1 MLQIAAV
8 YSISMQN
15 LYQQTIN
22 KSCSFEGS
30 SLHSGEYSRITLH
43 PAPANTGIKF
53 KRVDSK
59 LPANQIIIDAS
70 FKNIKSSQLC
80 TTIEND
86 YGLSVS
92 TIEHLMAALHACG
105 IDNLLIDINSS
116 EMPILDGSAIEYTS
130 MISKIGLKQLN
141 SKKKYVKILKTIQVK
156 RENAYINIYPSDELS
171 VDYTINY
178 PDTIVGK
185 QNISIDTVN
194 KNTFN
199 NSLAECR
206 TFTFETELEL
216 LRSNGIIKGGS
227 LSNAVVFGK
236 EEALNKDG
244 LRTINEP
251 VKHKALDAIGDLFLA
266 GNCVLGHIEAYCAG
280 HSLMHEALNEIFSDQ
295 NNWEIITLS
304 EHADF
309 SPHQEQLSVGTANI

>member
-1 MLQIAAV
+1 
-8 YSISMQN
+8 MQN

-22 KSCSFEGS
+22 KSCSFEGP
-30 SLHSGEYSRITLH
+30 SLHSGEYSMVTLH

-105 IDNLLIDINSS
+105 IDNLLIGIDSS

-130 MISKIGLKQLN
+130 IISKLGFKQLN
-141 SKKKYVKILKTIQVK
+141 SKKKYLKILKTIEVK
-156 RENAYINIYPSDELS
+156 RDDAYIKIHPSDNLS

-178 PDTIVGK
+178 PNTIVGR
-185 QNISIDTVN
+185 QNISVDTIN
-194 KNTFN
+194 KNTFVN
-199 NSLAECR
+199 KLAECR
-206 TFTFETELEL
+206 TFTFETELEM

-236 EEALNKDG
+236 DAALNQDG

-280 HSLMHEALNEIFSDQ
+280 HSLMHEALNEIFSDKD
-295 NNWEIITLS
+295 NWEIVISTETPDQHIQL
-304 EHADF
+304 
-309 SPHQEQLSVGTANI
+309 EQLSAGVVNI

>member
-1 MLQIAAV
+1 
-8 YSISMQN
+8 MQN

-22 KSCSFEGS
+22 KSCSFEGP
-30 SLHSGEYSRITLH
+30 SLHSGEYSMVTLH
-43 PAPANTGIKF
+43 PAPTNTGIKF

-105 IDNLLIDINSS
+105 IDNLLIGIDSS

-130 MISKIGLKQLN
+130 IISKLGFKQLN
-141 SKKKYVKILKTIQVK
+141 SKKKYLKILKTIEVK
-156 RENAYINIYPSDELS
+156 RDDAYIKIHPSDDLS

-178 PDTIVGK
+178 PNTIVGR
-185 QNISIDTVN
+185 QNISVDTIN
-194 KNTFN
+194 KNTFVN
-199 NSLAECR
+199 KLAECR
-206 TFTFETELEL
+206 TFTFETELEM

-236 EEALNKDG
+236 DAALNQDG

-280 HSLMHEALNEIFSDQ
+280 HSLMHEALNEIFSDKD
-295 NNWEIITLS
+295 NWEIVISTETPDQHIQL
-304 EHADF
+304 
-309 SPHQEQLSVGTANI
+309 EQLSAGVVNI

>member
-1 MLQIAAV
+1 
-8 YSISMQN
+8 MQS

-22 KSCSFEGS
+22 KSCSFEGP
-30 SLHSGEYSRITLH
+30 SLHSGEYSMVTLH

-105 IDNLLIDINSS
+105 IDNLLIGIDSS

-130 MISKIGLKQLN
+130 IISKLGFKQLN
-141 SKKKYVKILKTIQVK
+141 SKKKYLKILKTIEVK
-156 RENAYINIYPSDELS
+156 RDDAYIKIHPSDDLS

-178 PDTIVGK
+178 PNTIVGR
-185 QNISIDTVN
+185 QNISIDIIN
-194 KNTFN
+194 KNTFVN
-199 NSLAECR
+199 KLAECR
-206 TFTFETELEL
+206 TFTFETELEM

-227 LSNAVVFGK
+227 LSNAIVFGK
-236 EEALNKDG
+236 DAALNQDG
-244 LRTINEP
+244 LSTINEP
-251 VKHKALDAIGDLFLA
+251 VKQKAVAGIGDLFLA

-280 HSLMHEALNEIFSDQ
+280 HSLMHEALNEIFSDKD
-295 NNWEIITLS
+295 NWEIVISTETPDQHIQL
-304 EHADF
+304 
-309 SPHQEQLSVGTANI
+309 EQLSAGVVNI

>member
-1 MLQIAAV
+1 
-8 YSISMQN
+8 MQS

-22 KSCSFEGS
+22 KSCSFEGP
-30 SLHSGEYSRITLH
+30 SLHSGEYSMVTLH
-43 PAPANTGIKF
+43 PAPANTGVKF

-59 LPANQIIIDAS
+59 LPVNQTIIDAS

-105 IDNLLIDINSS
+105 IDNLLIDIDSS

-130 MISKIGLKQLN
+130 IISKLGLKQLN
-141 SKKKYVKILKTIQVK
+141 SKKKYLKILKTIEVK
-156 RENAYINIYPSDELS
+156 RDDAYIKIHPCDDLS

-178 PDTIVGK
+178 PNTIVGR
-185 QNISIDTVN
+185 QNISVDTINKDTFVN
-194 KNTFN
+194 K
-199 NSLAECR
+199 LAECR
-206 TFTFETELEL
+206 TFTFETELEM
-216 LRSNGIIKGGS
+216 LRSNGIIKGGT

-236 EEALNKDG
+236 DAALNQNG

-280 HSLMHEALNEIFSDQ
+280 HSLMHEALNEIFSDKD
-295 NNWEIITLS
+295 NWEIVISNEAPDHRIQL
-304 EHADF
+304 
-309 SPHQEQLSVGTANI
+309 EQLSAGVVNI

>member
-1 MLQIAAV
+1 
-8 YSISMQN
+8 MQN

-22 KSCSFEGS
+22 KSCSFEGP
-30 SLHSGEYSRITLH
+30 SLHSGEYSTATLH

-105 IDNLLIDINSS
+105 IDNLLIDIDSS

-130 MISKIGLKQLN
+130 IISKLGFKQLN
-141 SKKKYVKILKTIQVK
+141 SKKKYLKILKTIEVK
-156 RENAYINIYPSDELS
+156 RDDAYIKIHPSDDLS
-171 VDYTINY
+171 MDYTINY
-178 PDTIVGK
+178 PNTIVGR
-185 QNISIDTVN
+185 QNISVDTIN
-194 KNTFN
+194 KNTFVN
-199 NSLAECR
+199 KLAECR
-206 TFTFETELEL
+206 TFTFETELEM

-236 EEALNKDG
+236 DAALNQDG

-280 HSLMHEALNEIFSDQ
+280 HSLMHEALNEIFSDKD
-295 NNWEIITLS
+295 NWKIVISTEAPDHHIQL
-304 EHADF
+304 
-309 SPHQEQLSVGTANI
+309 EQLSASVANI

>member
-1 MLQIAAV
+1 MV
-8 YSISMQN
+8 
-15 LYQQTIN
+15 
-22 KSCSFEGS
+22 
-30 SLHSGEYSRITLH
+30 TLH

-105 IDNLLIDINSS
+105 IDNLLIGIDSS

-130 MISKIGLKQLN
+130 IISKLGFKQLN
-141 SKKKYVKILKTIQVK
+141 SKKKYLKILKTIEVK
-156 RENAYINIYPSDELS
+156 RDDAYIKIHPSDDLS

-178 PDTIVGK
+178 PNTIVGR
-185 QNISIDTVN
+185 QNISVDTIN
-194 KNTFN
+194 KNTFVN
-199 NSLAECR
+199 KLAECR
-206 TFTFETELEL
+206 TFTFETELEM

-236 EEALNKDG
+236 DAALNQDG

-280 HSLMHEALNEIFSDQ
+280 HSLMHEALNEIFSDKD
-295 NNWEIITLS
+295 NWEIVISTETSDHHIQL
-304 EHADF
+304 
-309 SPHQEQLSVGTANI
+309 EQLSAGVVNI

>member
-1 MLQIAAV
+1 
-8 YSISMQN
+8 MQN

-22 KSCSFEGS
+22 KSCSFEGP
-30 SLHSGEYSRITLH
+30 SLHSGEYSMVTLH

-92 TIEHLMAALHACG
+92 TIEHLMAALHACD
-105 IDNLLIDINSS
+105 IDNLLIDIDSS

-130 MISKIGLKQLN
+130 IISKLGFKQLN
-141 SKKKYVKILKTIQVK
+141 SKKKYLKILKTIEVK
-156 RENAYINIYPSDELS
+156 RDDAYIKIHPSDDLS

-178 PDTIVGK
+178 PNTIVGR
-185 QNISIDTVN
+185 QNISVDTIN
-194 KNTFN
+194 KNTFVN
-199 NSLAECR
+199 KLAECR
-206 TFTFETELEL
+206 TFTFETELEM

-236 EEALNKDG
+236 DAALNQDG

-280 HSLMHEALNEIFSDQ
+280 HSLMHEALNEIFSDKD
-295 NNWEIITLS
+295 NWEIVISTETPDQHIQL
-304 EHADF
+304 
-309 SPHQEQLSVGTANI
+309 EQLSAGVVNI

>member
-1 MLQIAAV
+1 
-8 YSISMQN
+8 MQN

-22 KSCSFEGS
+22 KSCSFEGP

-86 YGLSVS
+86 YGLCVS
-92 TIEHLMAALHACG
+92 TIEHLMAALHAYG

-130 MISKIGLKQLN
+130 MISKLGLKQLN
-141 SKKKYVKILKTIQVK
+141 SKKKYLKILKTIEVK
-156 RENAYINIYPSDELS
+156 RDDAYIKIHPSDDLS
-171 VDYTINY
+171 VNYTINY
-178 PDTIVGK
+178 PDTIVGR
-185 QNISIDTVN
+185 QNISVDTIN
-194 KNTFN
+194 KNTFIN
-199 NSLAECR
+199 ELAECR
-206 TFTFETELEL
+206 TFTFETELEM
-216 LRSNGIIKGGS
+216 LRSNGIIKGGT

-236 EEALNKDG
+236 DSALNQDG

-280 HSLMHEALNEIFSDQ
+280 HSLMHEALKEIFSDQ
-295 NNWEIITLS
+295 DNWETIISTEAP
-304 EHADF
+304 EHHI
-309 SPHQEQLSVGTANI
+309 PLEQLSAGAVNI

>member
-1 MLQIAAV
+1 MV
-8 YSISMQN
+8 
-15 LYQQTIN
+15 
-22 KSCSFEGS
+22 
-30 SLHSGEYSRITLH
+30 TLH

-92 TIEHLMAALHACG
+92 TIEHLMAALHACD
-105 IDNLLIDINSS
+105 IDNLLIDIDSS

-130 MISKIGLKQLN
+130 IISKLGFKQLN
-141 SKKKYVKILKTIQVK
+141 SKKKYLKILKTIEVK
-156 RENAYINIYPSDELS
+156 RDDAYIKIHPSDDLS

-178 PDTIVGK
+178 PNTIVGR
-185 QNISIDTVN
+185 QNISVDTIN
-194 KNTFN
+194 KNTFVN
-199 NSLAECR
+199 KLAECR
-206 TFTFETELEL
+206 TFTFETELEM

-236 EEALNKDG
+236 DAALNQDG

-280 HSLMHEALNEIFSDQ
+280 HSLMHEALNEIFSDKD
-295 NNWEIITLS
+295 NWEIVISTETPDQHIQL
-304 EHADF
+304 
-309 SPHQEQLSVGTANI
+309 EQLSAGVVNI

>member
-1 MLQIAAV
+1 
-8 YSISMQN
+8 MQN

-22 KSCSFEGS
+22 KSCSFEGP
-30 SLHSGEYSRITLH
+30 SLHSGEYSMVTLH

-105 IDNLLIDINSS
+105 IDNLLIDIDSS

-130 MISKIGLKQLN
+130 IISKLGFKQLN
-141 SKKKYVKILKTIQVK
+141 SKKKYLKILKTIEVK
-156 RENAYINIYPSDELS
+156 RDDAYIKIHPSDDLS

-178 PDTIVGK
+178 PNTIVGR
-185 QNISIDTVN
+185 QNISVDTIN
-194 KNTFN
+194 KNTFVN
-199 NSLAECR
+199 KLAECR
-206 TFTFETELEL
+206 TFTFETELEM

-236 EEALNKDG
+236 DAALNQDG

-280 HSLMHEALNEIFSDQ
+280 HSLMHEALNEIFSDKD
-295 NNWEIITLS
+295 NWEIVISTETPDQHIQL
-304 EHADF
+304 
-309 SPHQEQLSVGTANI
+309 EQLSASVVNI

>member
-1 MLQIAAV
+1 
-8 YSISMQN
+8 MQN

-22 KSCSFEGS
+22 KSCSFEGP
-30 SLHSGEYSRITLH
+30 SLHSGKYSIVTLH

-92 TIEHLMAALHACG
+92 TIEHLMAALHACD
-105 IDNLLIDINSS
+105 IDNLLIDIDSS

-130 MISKIGLKQLN
+130 IISKLGFKQLN
-141 SKKKYVKILKTIQVK
+141 SKKKYLKILKTIEVK
-156 RENAYINIYPSDELS
+156 RDDAYIKIYPSDDLS

-178 PDTIVGK
+178 PNTIVGRQK
-185 QNISIDTVN
+185 ISVDTIN
-194 KNTFN
+194 KNTFVN
-199 NSLAECR
+199 KLAECR
-206 TFTFETELEL
+206 TFTFETELEM

-236 EEALNKDG
+236 DAALNQDG

-251 VKHKALDAIGDLFLA
+251 VKHKAVDAIGDLFLA

-280 HSLMHEALNEIFSDQ
+280 HSLMHEALNEIFSDKD
-295 NNWEIITLS
+295 NWEIVISTETPDQHIQL
-304 EHADF
+304 
-309 SPHQEQLSVGTANI
+309 EQLSAGVVNI

>member
-1 MLQIAAV
+1 MV
-8 YSISMQN
+8 
-15 LYQQTIN
+15 
-22 KSCSFEGS
+22 
-30 SLHSGEYSRITLH
+30 TLH

-105 IDNLLIDINSS
+105 IDNLLIDIDSS

-130 MISKIGLKQLN
+130 IISKLGFKQLN
-141 SKKKYVKILKTIQVK
+141 SKKKYLKILKTIEVK
-156 RENAYINIYPSDELS
+156 RDDAYIKIHPSDDLS

-178 PDTIVGK
+178 PNTIVGR
-185 QNISIDTVN
+185 QNISVDTIN
-194 KNTFN
+194 KNTFVN
-199 NSLAECR
+199 KLAECR
-206 TFTFETELEL
+206 TFTFETELEM

-236 EEALNKDG
+236 DAALNQDG

-280 HSLMHEALNEIFSDQ
+280 HSLMHEALNEIFSNKD
-295 NNWEIITLS
+295 NWEIVISTETPDQHIQL
-304 EHADF
+304 
-309 SPHQEQLSVGTANI
+309 EQLSAGVVNI

>member
-1 MLQIAAV
+1 MV
-8 YSISMQN
+8 
-15 LYQQTIN
+15 
-22 KSCSFEGS
+22 
-30 SLHSGEYSRITLH
+30 TLH

-105 IDNLLIDINSS
+105 IDNLLIGIDSS

-130 MISKIGLKQLN
+130 IISKLGFKQLN
-141 SKKKYVKILKTIQVK
+141 SKKKYLKILKTIEVK
-156 RENAYINIYPSDELS
+156 RDDAYIKIHPSDDLS

-178 PDTIVGK
+178 PNTIVGR
-185 QNISIDTVN
+185 QNISVDTIN
-194 KNTFN
+194 KNTFVN
-199 NSLAECR
+199 KLAECR
-206 TFTFETELEL
+206 TFTFETELEM

-236 EEALNKDG
+236 DAALNQDG

-280 HSLMHEALNEIFSDQ
+280 HSLMHEALNEIFSDKD
-295 NNWEIITLS
+295 NWEIVISTETPDQHIQL
-304 EHADF
+304 
-309 SPHQEQLSVGTANI
+309 EQLSASVVNI

>member
-1 MLQIAAV
+1 
-8 YSISMQN
+8 MQN

-22 KSCSFEGS
+22 KSCSFEGL
-30 SLHSGEYSRITLH
+30 SLHSGEYSMVTLH

-92 TIEHLMAALHACG
+92 TIEHLMAALHACD
-105 IDNLLIDINSS
+105 IENLLIDIDSS

-130 MISKIGLKQLN
+130 IISKLGFKQLN
-141 SKKKYVKILKTIQVK
+141 SKKKYLKILKTIDVK
-156 RENAYINIYPSDELS
+156 RDDAYIKIYPSDDLS

-178 PDTIVGK
+178 PNTIVGR
-185 QNISIDTVN
+185 QNISVDTIN
-194 KNTFN
+194 KNTFVN
-199 NSLAECR
+199 KLAECR
-206 TFTFETELEL
+206 TFTFETELEM

-236 EEALNKDG
+236 DAALNQDG

-280 HSLMHEALNEIFSDQ
+280 HSLMHEALNEIFSDKD
-295 NNWEIITLS
+295 NWEIVIST
-304 EHADF
+304 EAPDH
-309 SPHQEQLSVGTANI
+309 HIQ

>member
-1 MLQIAAV
+1 
-8 YSISMQN
+8 
-15 LYQQTIN
+15 
-22 KSCSFEGS
+22 
-30 SLHSGEYSRITLH
+30 
-43 PAPANTGIKF
+43 
-53 KRVDSK
+53 
-59 LPANQIIIDAS
+59 
-70 FKNIKSSQLC
+70 
-80 TTIEND
+80 
-86 YGLSVS
+86 
-92 TIEHLMAALHACG
+92 MAALHACG

-130 MISKIGLKQLN
+130 MISKLGLKQLN

-236 EEALNKDG
+236 EEALNQDG

-304 EHADF
+304 VNMLILVLIKNNFPLVQQTFNYER
-309 SPHQEQLSVGTANI
+309 

>member
-1 MLQIAAV
+1 
-8 YSISMQN
+8 MQN

-105 IDNLLIDINSS
+105 IDNLLIDIDSS

-130 MISKIGLKQLN
+130 IISKLGFKQLN
-141 SKKKYVKILKTIQVK
+141 SKKKYLKILKTIEVK
-156 RENAYINIYPSDELS
+156 RDDAYIKIHPSDDLS

-178 PDTIVGK
+178 PNTIVGR
-185 QNISIDTVN
+185 QNISVDTIN
-194 KNTFN
+194 KNTFVN
-199 NSLAECR
+199 KLAECR
-206 TFTFETELEL
+206 TFTFETELEM

-236 EEALNKDG
+236 DAALNQDG

-280 HSLMHEALNEIFSDQ
+280 HSLMHEALNEIFSDKD
-295 NNWEIITLS
+295 NWEIVISTETPDQHIQL
-304 EHADF
+304 
-309 SPHQEQLSVGTANI
+309 EQLSAGVVNI

>member
-1 MLQIAAV
+1 
-8 YSISMQN
+8 MQN

-22 KSCSFEGS
+22 KSCSFEGP
-30 SLHSGEYSRITLH
+30 SLHSGEYSMVTLH

-59 LPANQIIIDAS
+59 LPANQTIIDAS

-105 IDNLLIDINSS
+105 IDNLLIGIDSS

-130 MISKIGLKQLN
+130 IISKLGFKQLN
-141 SKKKYVKILKTIQVK
+141 SKKKYLKILKTIEVK
-156 RENAYINIYPSDELS
+156 RDDAYIKIHPSDDLS

-178 PDTIVGK
+178 PNTIVGR
-185 QNISIDTVN
+185 QNISVDTIN
-194 KNTFN
+194 KNTFVN
-199 NSLAECR
+199 KLAECR
-206 TFTFETELEL
+206 TFTFETELEM

-227 LSNAVVFGK
+227 LNNAVVFGK
-236 EEALNKDG
+236 DAALNQDG

-280 HSLMHEALNEIFSDQ
+280 HSLMHEALNEIFSDKD
-295 NNWEIITLS
+295 NWEIVISTETPDQHIQL
-304 EHADF
+304 
-309 SPHQEQLSVGTANI
+309 EQLSAGVVNI

>member
-1 MLQIAAV
+1 
-8 YSISMQN
+8 MQN

-22 KSCSFEGS
+22 KSCSFEGP
-30 SLHSGEYSRITLH
+30 SLHSGEYSMVTLH

-59 LPANQIIIDAS
+59 LPANQTIIDAS

-105 IDNLLIDINSS
+105 IDNLLIDIDSS

-130 MISKIGLKQLN
+130 IISKLGFKQLN
-141 SKKKYVKILKTIQVK
+141 SKKKYLKILKTIEVK
-156 RENAYINIYPSDELS
+156 RDDAYIKIHPSDDLS

-178 PDTIVGK
+178 PNTIVGR
-185 QNISIDTVN
+185 QNISVDTIN
-194 KNTFN
+194 KNTFVN
-199 NSLAECR
+199 KLAECR
-206 TFTFETELEL
+206 TFTFETELEM

-236 EEALNKDG
+236 DAALNQDG

-280 HSLMHEALNEIFSDQ
+280 HSLMHEALNEIFSDKD
-295 NNWEIITLS
+295 NWEIVISTETPDQHIQL
-304 EHADF
+304 
-309 SPHQEQLSVGTANI
+309 EQLSAGVVNI

>member
-1 MLQIAAV
+1 
-8 YSISMQN
+8 MQN

-22 KSCSFEGS
+22 KSCSFEGP
-30 SLHSGEYSRITLH
+30 SLHSGEYSMVTLH

-105 IDNLLIDINSS
+105 IDNLLIDIDSS

-130 MISKIGLKQLN
+130 IISKLGFKQLN
-141 SKKKYVKILKTIQVK
+141 SKKKYLKILKTIEVK
-156 RENAYINIYPSDELS
+156 RDDAYIKIHPSDDLS

-178 PDTIVGK
+178 PNTIVGR
-185 QNISIDTVN
+185 QNISVDTIN
-194 KNTFN
+194 KNTFVN
-199 NSLAECR
+199 KLAECR
-206 TFTFETELEL
+206 TFTFETELEM

-236 EEALNKDG
+236 DAALNQDG

-280 HSLMHEALNEIFSDQ
+280 HSLMHEALNEIFSDKD
-295 NNWEIITLS
+295 NWEIVISTETPDQHIQL
-304 EHADF
+304 
-309 SPHQEQLSVGTANI
+309 EQLSAGVVNI

>member
-1 MLQIAAV
+1 MV
-8 YSISMQN
+8 
-15 LYQQTIN
+15 
-22 KSCSFEGS
+22 
-30 SLHSGEYSRITLH
+30 TLH

-92 TIEHLMAALHACG
+92 TIEHLMAALHACD
-105 IDNLLIDINSS
+105 IDNLLIDIDSS

-130 MISKIGLKQLN
+130 IISKLGFKQLN
-141 SKKKYVKILKTIQVK
+141 SKKKYVKILKTIEVK
-156 RENAYINIYPSDELS
+156 RDDAYIKIHPSDDLS

-178 PDTIVGK
+178 PNTIVGR
-185 QNISIDTVN
+185 QNISVDTIN
-194 KNTFN
+194 KNTFVN
-199 NSLAECR
+199 KLAECR
-206 TFTFETELEL
+206 TFTFETELEM

-236 EEALNKDG
+236 DAALNQDG

-280 HSLMHEALNEIFSDQ
+280 HSLMHEALNEIFSDKD
-295 NNWEIITLS
+295 NWEIVISTETPDQHIQL
-304 EHADF
+304 
-309 SPHQEQLSVGTANI
+309 EQLSAGVVNI

>member
-1 MLQIAAV
+1 MV
-8 YSISMQN
+8 
-15 LYQQTIN
+15 
-22 KSCSFEGS
+22 
-30 SLHSGEYSRITLH
+30 TLH

-105 IDNLLIDINSS
+105 IDNLLIDIDSS

-130 MISKIGLKQLN
+130 IISKLGFKQLN
-141 SKKKYVKILKTIQVK
+141 SKKKYLKILKTIEVK
-156 RENAYINIYPSDELS
+156 RDDAYIKIHPSDDLS

-178 PDTIVGK
+178 PNTIVGR
-185 QNISIDTVN
+185 QNISVDTIN
-194 KNTFN
+194 KNTFVN
-199 NSLAECR
+199 KLAECR
-206 TFTFETELEL
+206 TFTFETELEM

-236 EEALNKDG
+236 DAALNQDG

-280 HSLMHEALNEIFSDQ
+280 HSLMHEALNEIFSDKD
-295 NNWEIITLS
+295 NWEIVISTETPDQHIQL
-304 EHADF
+304 
-309 SPHQEQLSVGTANI
+309 EQLSAGVVNI

>member
-1 MLQIAAV
+1 
-8 YSISMQN
+8 MQN

-22 KSCSFEGS
+22 KSCSFEGP
-30 SLHSGEYSRITLH
+30 SLHSGEYSMVTLH

-105 IDNLLIDINSS
+105 IDNLLIGIDSS

-130 MISKIGLKQLN
+130 IISKLGFKQLN
-141 SKKKYVKILKTIQVK
+141 SKKKYLKILKTIEVK
-156 RENAYINIYPSDELS
+156 RDDAYIKIHPSDDLS

-178 PDTIVGK
+178 PNTIVGR
-185 QNISIDTVN
+185 QNISVDTIN
-194 KNTFN
+194 KNTFVN
-199 NSLAECR
+199 KLAECR
-206 TFTFETELEL
+206 TFTFETELEM

-236 EEALNKDG
+236 DAALNQDG

-280 HSLMHEALNEIFSDQ
+280 HSLMHEALNEIFSDKD
-295 NNWEIITLS
+295 NWEIVISTETPDQHIQL
-304 EHADF
+304 
-309 SPHQEQLSVGTANI
+309 EQLSASVVNI

>member
-1 MLQIAAV
+1 
-8 YSISMQN
+8 MQN

-22 KSCSFEGS
+22 KSCSFEGP
-30 SLHSGEYSRITLH
+30 SLHSGEYSTVTLH

-105 IDNLLIDINSS
+105 IDNLLIDIDSS

-130 MISKIGLKQLN
+130 IISKLGFKQLN
-141 SKKKYVKILKTIQVK
+141 SKKKYLKILKTIEVK
-156 RENAYINIYPSDELS
+156 RDDAYIKIHPSDDLS

-178 PDTIVGK
+178 PNTIVGR
-185 QNISIDTVN
+185 QNISVDTIN
-194 KNTFN
+194 KNTFVN
-199 NSLAECR
+199 KLAECR
-206 TFTFETELEL
+206 TFTFETELEM

-236 EEALNKDG
+236 DAALNQDG

-280 HSLMHEALNEIFSDQ
+280 HSLMHEALKEIFSDQ
-295 NNWEIITLS
+295 DNWETIISTEAP
-304 EHADF
+304 EHHI
-309 SPHQEQLSVGTANI
+309 PLEQLSAGAVNI

>member
-1 MLQIAAV
+1 
-8 YSISMQN
+8 MQN

-22 KSCSFEGS
+22 KSCSFEGP
-30 SLHSGEYSRITLH
+30 SLHSGEYSTATLH

-105 IDNLLIDINSS
+105 IDNLLIDIDSS

-130 MISKIGLKQLN
+130 IISKLGFKQLN
-141 SKKKYVKILKTIQVK
+141 SKKKYLKILKTIEVK
-156 RENAYINIYPSDELS
+156 RDDAYIKIHPSDDLS
-171 VDYTINY
+171 MDYTINY
-178 PDTIVGK
+178 PNTIVGR
-185 QNISIDTVN
+185 QNISVDTIN
-194 KNTFN
+194 KNTFVN
-199 NSLAECR
+199 KLAECR
-206 TFTFETELEL
+206 TFTFETELEM

-236 EEALNKDG
+236 DAALNQDG

-295 NNWEIITLS
+295 DNWEIITLS

>member
-1 MLQIAAV
+1 
-8 YSISMQN
+8 MQN

-22 KSCSFEGS
+22 KSCSFEGP
-30 SLHSGEYSRITLH
+30 SLHSGEYSMVTLH

-105 IDNLLIDINSS
+105 IDNLLIGIDSS

-130 MISKIGLKQLN
+130 IISKLGFKQLN
-141 SKKKYVKILKTIQVK
+141 SKKKYLKILKTIEVK
-156 RENAYINIYPSDELS
+156 RDDAYIKIHPSDDLS

-178 PDTIVGK
+178 PNTIVGR
-185 QNISIDTVN
+185 QNISIDIIN
-194 KNTFN
+194 KNTFVN
-199 NSLAECR
+199 KLAECR
-206 TFTFETELEL
+206 TFTFETELEM

-236 EEALNKDG
+236 DAALNQDG

-280 HSLMHEALNEIFSDQ
+280 HSLMHEALNEIFSDKD
-295 NNWEIITLS
+295 NWEIVISTETPDQHIQL
-304 EHADF
+304 
-309 SPHQEQLSVGTANI
+309 EQLSAGVVNI

>member
-1 MLQIAAV
+1 
-8 YSISMQN
+8 MQN

-22 KSCSFEGS
+22 KSCSFEGP
-30 SLHSGEYSRITLH
+30 SLHSGEYSMVTLH

-105 IDNLLIDINSS
+105 IDNLLIGIDSS

-130 MISKIGLKQLN
+130 IISKLGFKQLN
-141 SKKKYVKILKTIQVK
+141 SKKKYLKILKTIEVK
-156 RENAYINIYPSDELS
+156 RDDAYIKIHPSDDLS

-178 PDTIVGK
+178 PNTIVGRQK
-185 QNISIDTVN
+185 ISVDTIN
-194 KNTFN
+194 KNTFVN
-199 NSLAECR
+199 KLAECR
-206 TFTFETELEL
+206 TFTFETELEM

-236 EEALNKDG
+236 DAALNQDG

-280 HSLMHEALNEIFSDQ
+280 HSLMHEALNEIFSDKD
-295 NNWEIITLS
+295 NWEIVISTETPDQHIQL
-304 EHADF
+304 
-309 SPHQEQLSVGTANI
+309 EQLSAGVVNI

>member
-1 MLQIAAV
+1 MV
-8 YSISMQN
+8 
-15 LYQQTIN
+15 
-22 KSCSFEGS
+22 
-30 SLHSGEYSRITLH
+30 TLH

-105 IDNLLIDINSS
+105 IDNLLIDIDSS

-130 MISKIGLKQLN
+130 IISKLGFKQLN
-141 SKKKYVKILKTIQVK
+141 SKKKYLKILKTIEVK
-156 RENAYINIYPSDELS
+156 RDDAYIKIHPSDNLS

-178 PDTIVGK
+178 PDTIVGR
-185 QNISIDTVN
+185 QNISVDTIN
-194 KNTFN
+194 KNTFVN
-199 NSLAECR
+199 KLAECR
-206 TFTFETELEL
+206 TFTFETELEM

-236 EEALNKDG
+236 DAALNQDG

-280 HSLMHEALNEIFSDQ
+280 HSLMHEALNEIFSDKD
-295 NNWEIITLS
+295 NWEIVISTETPDQHIQL
-304 EHADF
+304 
-309 SPHQEQLSVGTANI
+309 EQLSAGVVNI

>member
-1 MLQIAAV
+1 MV
-8 YSISMQN
+8 
-15 LYQQTIN
+15 
-22 KSCSFEGS
+22 
-30 SLHSGEYSRITLH
+30 TLH

-105 IDNLLIDINSS
+105 IDNLLIGIDSS

-130 MISKIGLKQLN
+130 IISKLGFKQLN
-141 SKKKYVKILKTIQVK
+141 SKKKYLKILKTIEVK
-156 RENAYINIYPSDELS
+156 RDDAYIKIHPSDDLS

-178 PDTIVGK
+178 PNTIVGR
-185 QNISIDTVN
+185 QNISVDTIN
-194 KNTFN
+194 KNTFVN
-199 NSLAECR
+199 KLAECR
-206 TFTFETELEL
+206 TFTFETELEM

-236 EEALNKDG
+236 DAALNQDG

-280 HSLMHEALNEIFSDQ
+280 HSLMHEALNEIFSDKD
-295 NNWEIITLS
+295 NWEIVISTETPDQHIQL
-304 EHADF
+304 
-309 SPHQEQLSVGTANI
+309 EQLSAGVVNI

>member
-1 MLQIAAV
+1 MV
-8 YSISMQN
+8 
-15 LYQQTIN
+15 
-22 KSCSFEGS
+22 
-30 SLHSGEYSRITLH
+30 TLH

-105 IDNLLIDINSS
+105 IDNLLIDIDSS

-130 MISKIGLKQLN
+130 IISKLGFKQLN
-141 SKKKYVKILKTIQVK
+141 SKKKYLKILKTIEVK
-156 RENAYINIYPSDELS
+156 RDDAYIKIHPSDDLS

-178 PDTIVGK
+178 PNTIVGR
-185 QNISIDTVN
+185 QNISVDTIN
-194 KNTFN
+194 KNTFVN
-199 NSLAECR
+199 KLAECR
-206 TFTFETELEL
+206 TFTFETELEM

-236 EEALNKDG
+236 DAALNQDG

-280 HSLMHEALNEIFSDQ
+280 HRLMHEALNEIFSDKD
-295 NNWEIITLS
+295 NWEIVISTETPDQHIQL
-304 EHADF
+304 D
-309 SPHQEQLSVGTANI
+309 QLSAGVVNI

>member
-1 MLQIAAV
+1 
-8 YSISMQN
+8 MQN

-30 SLHSGEYSRITLH
+30 SLHSGEYSMVTLH

-105 IDNLLIDINSS
+105 IDNLLIGIDSS

-130 MISKIGLKQLN
+130 IISKLGFKQLN
-141 SKKKYVKILKTIQVK
+141 SKKKYLKILKTIEVK
-156 RENAYINIYPSDELS
+156 RDDAYIKIHPSDDLS

-178 PDTIVGK
+178 PNTIVGR
-185 QNISIDTVN
+185 QNISIDIIN
-194 KNTFN
+194 KNTFVN
-199 NSLAECR
+199 KLAECR
-206 TFTFETELEL
+206 TFTFETELEM

-236 EEALNKDG
+236 DAALNQDG

-280 HSLMHEALNEIFSDQ
+280 HSLMHEALNEIFSDKD
-295 NNWEIITLS
+295 NWEIVISTETPDQHIQL
-304 EHADF
+304 
-309 SPHQEQLSVGTANI
+309 EQLSAGVVNI